1 MLAAAEADADLN
13 TKEIARGGLLAAVAV
28 ALLYV
33 GGTVISVGPAACL
46 VAGVT
51 SAVPLMRRARLK
63 TAVTLYLAVSILSA
77 LLVPRKIVAAAYV
90 LFCGLYPIVKYCV
103 ESNVPRRKQ
112 MSIKLAYFNVVLVIG
127 AALVVLVFLPQFT
140 LTGFFRIAAAWVA
153 ADIAFTIYDV
163 ALSRLIAL
171 LRRSLPPD

>member
-1 MLAAAEADADLN
+1 MN
-13 TKEIARGGLLAAVAV
+13 TKEIARGGLLAAAAV

-33 GGTVISVGPAACL
+33 GGTAISVGPAACL

-51 SAVPLMRRARLK
+51 SAVPLLKRARLK

-77 LLVPRKIVAAAYV
+77 LLVPRKIMVAAYV
-90 LFCGLYPIVKYCV
+90 LFCGLYPIVKFCV
-103 ESNVPRRKQ
+103 ECYVPRRRQ
-112 MSIKLAYFNVVLVIG
+112 RDLKLAYFNIMLVIA
-127 AALVVLVFLPQFT
+127 AALAIFVFLPQFS
-140 LTGFFRIAAAWVA
+140 LSGFRLVAAWVVA
-153 ADIAFTIYDV
+153 NIIFVIYDV